1 MFNKRLEIKL
11 LTKDVANKGV
21 PYSFVKRI
29 KRLFGINSKFNIPH
43 IKNNARRLFNS
54 KLKNSTIN
62 KKLNSYNKEA
72 IQFLI
77 ESKTYRGLRHKFY
90 LPVRGQ
96 RTHTNAKTIRKQKIP
111 KKKKISKKKKRK
123 KLK

>member
-1 MFNKRLEIKL
+1 MFNKRLEIRL

-111 KKKKISKKKKRK
+111 KKKISKKKKAEII
-123 KLK
+123 

>member
-1 MFNKRLEIKL
+1 MFNKRLEIRL

-111 KKKKISKKKKRK
+111 KKKISKKKKRK
-123 KLK
+123 